1 MEIKYLFVVI
11 YILIDIAYITLSAG
25 FYSNVVKNIQGTEII
40 LTPSSYISL
49 VLAYIILAF
58 GWMFIVADRID
69 YKTSYTSALFIAFM
83 YAITVYGVFNTTL
96 YVLFEKWDI
105 FTALRDTTWGVTCI
119 TSLTLAYLYAI
130 KYQKI

>member
-1 MEIKYLFVVI
+1 MMDVKFIFVLI
-11 YILIDIAYITLSAG
+11 YIIIDIAYITLSAD
-25 FYSNVVKNIQGTEII
+25 FYSNVVKNIQGKPII
-40 LTPSSYISL
+40 LTPSSYVSL

-58 GWMFIVADRID
+58 GWMFIVANRIN

-105 FTALRDTTWGVTCI
+105 FTALRDTSWGVTCI
-119 TSLTLAYLYAI
+119 TSLTLAYTLVI
-130 KYQKI
+130 KS